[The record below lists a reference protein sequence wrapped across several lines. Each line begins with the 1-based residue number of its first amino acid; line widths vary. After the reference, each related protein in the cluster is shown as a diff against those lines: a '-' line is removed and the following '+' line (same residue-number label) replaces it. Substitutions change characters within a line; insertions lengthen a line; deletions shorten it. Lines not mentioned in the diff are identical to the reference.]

1 MSYTTVEQVNVSN
14 VYIPDTLETL
24 QLLLDNLINVPINEI
39 IQKHYTYHLVDGS
52 VLTVEDDKIVV
63 RQAVVRKK

>member
-1 MSYTTVEQVNVSN
+1 MSYTVEQVKENN
-14 VYIPDTLETL
+14 VYNPDTLETL

-39 IQKHYTYHLVDGS
+39 INKHYSYHLVDGS
-52 VLTVEDDKIVV
+52 ILTVEDNRIVV